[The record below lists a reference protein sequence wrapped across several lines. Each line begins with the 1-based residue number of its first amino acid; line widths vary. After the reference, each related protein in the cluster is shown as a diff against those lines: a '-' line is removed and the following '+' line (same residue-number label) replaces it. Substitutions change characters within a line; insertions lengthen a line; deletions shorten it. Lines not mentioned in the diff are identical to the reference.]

1 MFKPGLVISFADYQR
16 IFRVIFTV
24 LDERAHTHAA
34 CIFFAMVG
42 AGILREHYNVRAIP
56 VSGAAAFAVSED
68 DSLIATFGK
77 IDNGELISA
86 GDAFHCWVE
95 CNGYVVDF
103 MAPLFHESLRASGHQ
118 CSIPRRMFQRPIDQM
133 DPMFTHFTHEGA
145 FHLVPDLEQSKAML
159 ANFNARPASTDLA
172 NVCSSWYKRPP
183 KRIRDTL
190 DMQDDLGKITK
201 LKLHGPEISGVW

>member
-1 MFKPGLVISFADYQR
+1 MPQPRLVIPLADYQR

-42 AGILREHYNVRAIP
+42 AEILRQHYNVKAIP

-77 IDNGELISA
+77 IENRELISA

-95 CNGYVVDF
+95 CNGYAIDF

-118 CSIPRRMFQRPIDQM
+118 CSIRRRMFQRPIDQM
-133 DPMFTHFTHEGA
+133 DPMLTHFTHEGA

-172 NVCSSWYKRPP
+172 NICVSRYKRPP
-183 KRIRDTL
+183 KRINETFDI
-190 DMQDDLGKITK
+190 QDDLDKITK
-201 LKLHGPEISGVW
+201 LKLNGPELSGVW